1 MWFALSY
8 ILTGV
13 YRFTDGVWRVGDILV
28 PLGPQCA
35 PWGSSGELLRTLIR
49 PHPAKMHTK
58 RSKRKK
64 KPWMNT
70 VNKTKNK
77 EDIHLESHVPIWC
90 EVRQHL
96 LAILMFPIEI
106 YTMYSTRHEFLAC
119 STQHHGKKIWKHRG
133 RRGSVGNFDVTF
145 FARVEIFRSTVH
157 LRGLLCGSPWVSR
170 WISVHRGGS
179 PWRMK
184 LSVLPIDCKLYRIGK
199 LQLLRNTNFCTKSW

>member
-1 MWFALSY
+1 MYYITGVSIWFALSY

-64 KPWMNT
+64 PWMNT

-106 YTMYSTRHEFLAC
+106 YTCTCAYLTELLDVHTHSQHGVICLYYYLQQTQGKYLKNTLSTEYTINSA
-119 STQHHGKKIWKHRG
+119 
-133 RRGSVGNFDVTF
+133 SVQ
-145 FARVEIFRSTVH
+145 I
-157 LRGLLCGSPWVSR
+157 L
-170 WISVHRGGS
+170 
-179 PWRMK
+179 
-184 LSVLPIDCKLYRIGK
+184 IDLYVI
-199 LQLLRNTNFCTKSW
+199 NFCRPI